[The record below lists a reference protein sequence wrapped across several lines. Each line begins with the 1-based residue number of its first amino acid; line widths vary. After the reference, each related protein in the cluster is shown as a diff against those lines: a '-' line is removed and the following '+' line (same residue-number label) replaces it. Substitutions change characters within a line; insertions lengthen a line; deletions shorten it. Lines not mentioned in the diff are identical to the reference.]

1 MNGRWPPTVGDP
13 PVTPRRELQA
23 FTHPFG
29 YSVSGVDIALTHGV
43 FALTITEDTV
53 RPDVGQLRIGLL
65 GPVRA
70 WLNDTEVSVGPPRQQ
85 ALLAVLATNANQV
98 ISRAELID
106 AIWGTE
112 PPASAVGS
120 VHTYVAGLR
129 RALEPARKTF
139 QVLVSAGSGYSLR
152 VRPDGVDADRFGR
165 HRQVA
170 RRLLADGD
178 PEAALAELDQALAL
192 WTGTPLGGIGGPF
205 ADVERH
211 RLAELRLDVLEERAD
226 LLLVLGRAVEV
237 VDGIKAVLV
246 DHPLRESSR
255 ALLIRALHQQGR
267 PGEAKSVYQTGARL
281 LDDRLGVEPGPAL
294 RNVYE
299 TLINTG
305 PSDVAVVPRVVPS
318 QLPHDTRRFTGRG
331 DELRRLDA
339 LLPAAGAVTSGSTVV
354 ITTIEGTAGIGKT
367 SLAVHWS
374 HLVRDLF
381 PDGQVYLNLRG
392 FDVADKPLPPHDAL
406 FTLLSAFR
414 VPSEKIPQTT
424 HERSTMLRNVVAGR
438 RMLMVLDNAM
448 STDQVTPLLPANQSC
463 VVLVT
468 SRNRLDGLVATGDG
482 RQLTLGLFDEVDS
495 STLLASYLN
504 PERIEEEGDAF
515 DELLSLCAGL
525 PLALSIVGAR
535 AWCSPN
541 LPLAQFVDELRD
553 AHFTLDALDTGD
565 DSASSVRAVF
575 SWSYDALSP
584 AAKRMFRLLG
594 LHAGPDV
601 SRHAAGALADVTE
614 DEARAQLDELVRA
627 HLLELRA
634 DGRYQFHD
642 LLRVYALERA
652 TSDETADERDR
663 AARRGVRWYM
673 HAANQADRR
682 MLAHK
687 PVHNIIDPPA
697 HWTFPEQ
704 LSPEDARA
712 WFMGEETNLVEAI
725 RRAVEIEEHAVA
737 WRLPQTMS
745 SFWYVHN
752 KRWELWAEMLRISLA
767 HAMLDGDLGGQAS
780 AHSALGVVANDL
792 RRYDEAVGHYRQA
805 IALFPH
811 TDEKWLQGITYNA
824 LGNTYVSMGKLPEAM
839 AALRTAAQVYEE
851 IGNRWGMAWALQGTA
866 SAYNA
871 MGDFPQALEYGRRT
885 LAAWHEVNYPHG
897 VGSGL
902 NLLGQIH
909 FDAGDYVAAI
919 DFYDQAVQAR
929 QSINDRFGIANALQG
944 KALAEHRAGRVDAAR
959 ESYHRALPILTAL
972 ESPDTAAVEEQLA
985 QLDAEQP

>member
-1 MNGRWPPTVGDP
+1 LT
-13 PVTPRRELQA
+13 TIEE
-23 FTHPFG
+23 T
-29 YSVSGVDIALTHGV
+29 AL
-43 FALTITEDTV
+43 
-53 RPDVGQLRIGLL
+53 GQLRIGLL

-70 WLNDTEVSVGPPRQQ
+70 WLDDHEVAVGPPRQQ

-129 RALEPARKTF
+129 RAIEPARKTF

-152 VRPDGVDADRFGR
+152 VGPEGVDAERFGR
-165 HRQVA
+165 HRQAA
-170 RRLLADGD
+170 RRLVVAGD
-178 PEAALAELDQALAL
+178 HEAGLAELDAALAL
-192 WTGTPLGGIGGPF
+192 WSGTPLGGLGGPF
-205 ADVERH
+205 ADVERQ
-211 RLAELRLDVLEERAD
+211 RLAELRLDVIEERAE
-226 LLLVLGRAVEV
+226 LLLVLRRPAEV
-237 VDGIKAVLV
+237 VTGLKDVLA

-267 PGEAKSVYQTGARL
+267 LGEAKSVYQTGARL
-281 LDDRLGVEPGPAL
+281 LDDRLGVQPGPAL
-294 RNVYE
+294 RGVYE
-299 TLINTG
+299 ALVNAE
-305 PSDVAVVPRVVPS
+305 PAADPVLPRVVPS

-331 DELRRLDA
+331 EELRRLDA
-339 LLPAAGAVTSGSTVV
+339 LLPAAGALRGGTVV

-381 PDGQVYLNLRG
+381 PDGQLYLNLRG

-406 FTLLSAFR
+406 YTLLSAFR

-424 HERSTMLRNVVAGR
+424 AERSAMLRSVVAGR

-482 RQLTLGLFDEVDS
+482 RQLTLGLFDEADS
-495 STLLASYLN
+495 SALLASYLS
-504 PERIEEEGDAF
+504 PERIEEEREAF
-515 DELLSLCAGL
+515 DELLRLCAGL

-553 AHFTLDALDTGD
+553 AHFRLDALDTGD

-584 AAKRMFRLLG
+584 AAKRLFRLLG

-601 SRHAAGALADVTE
+601 SRHAAGALADVSEE
-614 DEARAQLDELVRA
+614 DTRAQLDELVRA
-627 HLLELRA
+627 HLLELRG

-652 TSDETADERDR
+652 TSDETPDERDA

-673 HAANQADRR
+673 HAANKADRQ
-682 MLAHK
+682 MLAFK

-704 LSPEDARA
+704 PDPEHARA
-712 WFMGEETNLVEAI
+712 WFMAEETNLVEAI
-725 RRAVEIEEHAVA
+725 RRAVEIGEHAVA

-745 SFWYVHN
+745 SFWYVYN
-752 KRWELWAEMLRISLA
+752 KRWELWNEMLRISLE
-767 HAMLDGDLGGQAS
+767 HAVLDGDVNGQAS
-780 AHSALGVVANDL
+780 AYSSLGIVANDL
-792 RRYDEAVGHYRQA
+792 RRYDEAVAYYHQA
-805 IALFPH
+805 IELFPQ
-811 TDEKWLQGITYNA
+811 TEEKWLVGITYNS
-824 LGNTYVSMGKLPEAM
+824 LGLTYVSMGKLPEAM
-839 AALRTAAQVYEE
+839 AALRTAAEAYEE
-851 IGNRWGMAWALQGTA
+851 IGNTWGRAWALQGTA

-871 MGDFPQALEYGRRT
+871 MGDHEKALEYGQLT
-885 LAAWHEVNYPHG
+885 LAAWHDVGYQHG

-902 NLLGQIH
+902 NLLGEIH
-909 FDAGDYVAAI
+909 FAAGDYPAAI

-929 QSINDRFGIANALQG
+929 QGINDRFGIANALQG
-944 KALAEHRAGRVDAAR
+944 KALAELRAGRVADAR
-959 ESYHRALPILTAL
+959 DSYRRALPILTAL
-972 ESPDTAAVEEQLA
+972 ESQDTAAVEEALA
-985 QLDAEQP
+985 ALDADHP